1 MLPTKSSI
9 NQITNTVENIT
20 NRLEKAEKRIAGI
33 EDKIEEIYSDSNKGK
48 KEKRS
53 MTTAFKNAGTQSKYR
68 T

>member
-1 MLPTKSSI
+1 
-9 NQITNTVENIT
+9 VENIT